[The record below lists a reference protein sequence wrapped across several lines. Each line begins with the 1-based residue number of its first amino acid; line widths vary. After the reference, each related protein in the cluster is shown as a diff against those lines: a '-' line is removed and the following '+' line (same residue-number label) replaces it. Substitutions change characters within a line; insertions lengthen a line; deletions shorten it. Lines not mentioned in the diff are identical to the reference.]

1 MSEEEEERAG
11 HKNPRRPD
19 KVTHAH
25 VQGFS
30 HRQGAHM
37 LAPVALKAYLRVIV
51 SFKKTRAQLG
61 MRLGESCGVT
71 VLNGIAHR

>member
-1 MSEEEEERAG
+1 
-11 HKNPRRPD
+11 
-19 KVTHAH
+19 
-25 VQGFS
+25 
-30 HRQGAHM
+30 M

-61 MRLGESCGVT
+61 MRLGESYGIA